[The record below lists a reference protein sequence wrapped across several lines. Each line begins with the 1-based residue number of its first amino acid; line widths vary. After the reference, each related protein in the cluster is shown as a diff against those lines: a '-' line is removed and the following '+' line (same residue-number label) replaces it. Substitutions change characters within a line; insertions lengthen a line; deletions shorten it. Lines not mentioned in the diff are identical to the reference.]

1 MRVALLLALLAGCPE
16 APTAPQ
22 APPKAQKAP
31 TTTSAPASTTKAAS
45 GVFQVDVLDVGQ
57 GDSILLRSP
66 GGRAV
71 LIDAGT
77 GQKGESAL
85 PWLQQMGIAKLD
97 LVVTTHP
104 HADHIGGMD
113 DVLEAIPARLLTD
126 NGLPHTTSTYNKLMK
141 LVEDKGIAYKAAKA
155 GQTYSLDGGV
165 RLEVL
170 NPAGDPI
177 TGTRSDLNAN
187 SVVIRATHGK
197 DCFLFTGDA
206 EAETEE
212 RLLKNGVK
220 PCDVLKAA
228 HHGSGYASSA
238 AFLDA
243 VQPQIVLISVG
254 AGNEYGHPDPDAM
267 ARYAAAKAKVFRTD
281 LGGTL
286 HVESDGTTIEIAPA
300 RGEGATIQGRSE
312 AVTGADK
319 GATKL
324 DSGPSAAAAATGLL
338 DLNQASAAELEA
350 LPGIG
355 PKLSAAIVDD
365 RAQNGPFHSVDD
377 LGRVK
382 GVGDATVEH
391 LRGLVTV
398 GP

>member
-1 MRVALLLALLAGCPE
+1 MRATILLALLAGCPASE
-16 APTAPQ
+16 ESAPKAPRSEQAAPPPPPAPT
-22 APPKAQKAP
+22 
-31 TTTSAPASTTKAAS
+31 SAT
-45 GVFQVDVLDVGQ
+45 GVLQVDVLDVGQ

-66 GGRAV
+66 GGRSV

-77 GQKGESAL
+77 GQKGEAAL
-85 PWLQQMGIAKLD
+85 PWLQEMGVTKLD
-97 LVVTTHP
+97 LVVATHP

-113 DVLEAIPARLLTD
+113 DVLRAIPARILTD
-126 NGLPHTTSTYNKLMK
+126 NGLPHTTSTYARLMK
-141 LVEDKGIAYKAAKA
+141 LVEDEGIAYKAAKA

-170 NPAGDPI
+170 NPTGDPI

-187 SVVIRATHGK
+187 SVVIRATHGA
-197 DCFLFTGDA
+197 DCLLFTGDA

-212 RLLKNGVK
+212 RLLHNGVR

-243 VQPQIVLISVG
+243 VKPQVVLISVG

-267 ARYAAAKAKVFRTD
+267 SRYAAVNAKVFRTD

-286 HVESDGTTIEIAPA
+286 HVESDGTTITAQPA
-300 RGEGATIQGRSE
+300 RGEALKIKGRGGVDSGA
-312 AVTGADK
+312 AV

-324 DSGPSAAAAATGLL
+324 DDGAAKPASSSSGLL
-338 DLNQASAAELEA
+338 DLNRAGAAELEA

-355 PKLSAAIVDD
+355 PKLAAAIVDD
-365 RAQNGPFHSVDD
+365 RAKNGPFASVED
-377 LGRVK
+377 LGRVP
-382 GVGDATVEH
+382 GIGDATVEH
-391 LRGLVTV
+391 LRDLVTAR
-398 GP
+398 